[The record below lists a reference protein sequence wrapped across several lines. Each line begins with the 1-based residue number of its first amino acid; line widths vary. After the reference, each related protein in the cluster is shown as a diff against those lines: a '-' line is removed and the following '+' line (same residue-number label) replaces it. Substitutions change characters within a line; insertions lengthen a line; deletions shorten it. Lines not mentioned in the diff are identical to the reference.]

1 MNVTNINGYYVE
13 LEQTHDGFVTGL
25 VRLGNYCSSIEWM
38 NQVGYLEGQT
48 EDDCL
53 QVPARVRS
61 AIHSWAVANGY

>member
-1 MNVTNINGYYVE
+1 VNVTNINGYYVE